1 MTTNDKHDQIAIYTT
16 EDGAAQVRLQLKDGT
31 AWLTQKQM
39 SELFNV
45 GVSSISKHLKN
56 TFDEGELNRESTV
69 ARLENVGVEQGR
81 TVTRTI
87 EHYNLDA
94 ILAVGYRVRGQ
105 RGTQFRKWATEV
117 LREYLVKGF
126 AMDDQRLKNDGIDTH
141 FDELLERI
149 REIRASERQMFRKV
163 LDVITATSDDYHE
176 VKDYKSVKN
185 FFAGIQNR
193 LHYATHGKT
202 AAELIWE
209 RADNTQPNAGLTTWD
224 GEKPHKKDMITAK
237 NYLHED
243 EAKRMNRLTSMF
255 LDYAEDQAEMRKTL
269 LLEDWVKK
277 TDAWLVF
284 NERQVLQGF
293 GTRKM
298 TQAQNKALSEWDA
311 YQRRLDNEVNE
322 IDMRQLESEVRE
334 LNKKQHRGER

>member
-1 MTTNDKHDQIAIYTT
+1 MTTNDKGDQIAIYTT
-16 EDGAAQVRLQLKDGT
+16 EDGAAQVRLQLTQGT

-39 SELFNV
+39 GELFDV
-45 GVSSISKHLKN
+45 TSASISHHIQNIIREKEVTGSFKQLLKVPGQERSVN
-56 TFDEGELNRESTV
+56 
-69 ARLENVGVEQGR
+69 
-81 TVTRTI
+81 
-87 EHYNLDA
+87 HYNLEM

-117 LREYLVKGF
+117 LREYLLKGF
-126 AMDDQRLKNDGIDTH
+126 AMDDQRLKNDGADTH

-163 LDVITATSDDYHE
+163 LDVITETSADYHE
-176 VKDYKSVKN
+176 VKDFQEVKN

-209 RADNTQPNAGLTTWD
+209 RADNTQPNAGLTTWN
-224 GEKPHKKDMITAK
+224 GEKPHKKDMTIAK
-237 NYLHED
+237 NYLYED

-255 LDYAEDQAEMRKTL
+255 LDYAEDQAEMKKTL
-269 LLEDWVKK
+269 LLKDWVKK

-293 GTRKM
+293 GTRQM
-298 TQAQNKALSEWDA
+298 SQAKSKAFNEWDA
-311 YQRRLDNEVNE
+311 YQRRLDSEINE

-334 LNKKQHRGER
+334 FNKAKNRGEP

>member
-1 MTTNDKHDQIAIYTT
+1 MTTSDKGDQIAIYTT
-16 EDGAAQVRLQLKDGT
+16 EDGAAQVRLQLARGT

-39 SELFNV
+39 GELFDV
-45 GVSSISKHLKN
+45 TSASISHHIQNIIREKEVAGSFKQLLKVPGQERSVN
-56 TFDEGELNRESTV
+56 
-69 ARLENVGVEQGR
+69 
-81 TVTRTI
+81 
-87 EHYNLDA
+87 HYNLEM

-117 LREYLVKGF
+117 LREYLLKGF
-126 AMDDQRLKNDGIDTH
+126 AMDDQRLKNDGADTY

-163 LDVITATSDDYHE
+163 LDVITETSADYHE
-176 VKDYKSVKN
+176 VKDFQEVKN

-209 RADNTQPNAGLTTWD
+209 RADNTQPNAGLTTWN
-224 GEKPHKKDMITAK
+224 GEKPHKKDMTIAK
-237 NYLHED
+237 NYLCED

-255 LDYAEDQAEMRKTL
+255 LDYAEDQAEMKKTL
-269 LLEDWVKK
+269 LLKDWMKK

-293 GTRKM
+293 GTRQM
-298 TQAQNKALSEWDA
+298 SQAKTKAFNEWDA
-311 YQRRLDNEVNE
+311 YQRRLDSEINE

-334 LNKKQHRGER
+334 LNKAKNRGEP

>member
-1 MTTNDKHDQIAIYTT
+1 MTTNDKGDQIAIYTT
-16 EDGAAQVRLQLKDGT
+16 EDGAAQVRLQLTQGI

-39 SELFNV
+39 GELFDV
-45 GVSSISKHLKN
+45 TSASISHHIQNIIREKEVAGSFKQLLKVPGQERSVN
-56 TFDEGELNRESTV
+56 
-69 ARLENVGVEQGR
+69 
-81 TVTRTI
+81 
-87 EHYNLDA
+87 HYNLEM

-105 RGTQFRKWATEV
+105 RGIQFRKWATEV
-117 LREYLVKGF
+117 LREYLLKGF
-126 AMDDQRLKNDGIDTH
+126 AMDDQRLKNDGADTH

-163 LDVITATSDDYHE
+163 LDVIAETSADYHE
-176 VKDYKSVKN
+176 VKDFQEVKN

-209 RADNTQPNAGLTTWD
+209 RADNTQPNAGLTTWN
-224 GEKPHKKDMITAK
+224 GEKPHKKDMTIAK
-237 NYLHED
+237 NYLYED

-255 LDYAEDQAEMRKTL
+255 LDYAEDQAEMKKTL
-269 LLEDWVKK
+269 LLKDWVKK

-293 GTRKM
+293 GTRQM
-298 TQAQNKALSEWDA
+298 SQAKSKAFNEWDA
-311 YQRRLDNEVNE
+311 YQRRLDSEINE

-334 LNKKQHRGER
+334 FNKAKNRGEP

>member
-1 MTTNDKHDQIAIYTT
+1 
-16 EDGAAQVRLQLKDGT
+16 
-31 AWLTQKQM
+31 
-39 SELFNV
+39 
-45 GVSSISKHLKN
+45 
-56 TFDEGELNRESTV
+56 
-69 ARLENVGVEQGR
+69 
-81 TVTRTI
+81 
-87 EHYNLDA
+87 
-94 ILAVGYRVRGQ
+94 
-105 RGTQFRKWATEV
+105 
-117 LREYLVKGF
+117 
-126 AMDDQRLKNDGIDTH
+126 MDDQRLKNDGIDTH

-163 LDVITATSDDYHE
+163 LDVITETSDDYHE
-176 VKDYKSVKN
+176 VKDFQEVKN

-209 RADNTQPNAGLTTWD
+209 RADNTKPNAGLTNWD
-224 GEKPHKKDMITAK
+224 GEKPHKKDMTIAK

-255 LDYAEDQAEMRKTL
+255 LDYAEDQAEMKKTL
-269 LLEDWVKK
+269 LLKDWVKK

-293 GTRKM
+293 GTRRM
-298 TQAQNKALSEWDA
+298 SQAKSKALNEWA
-311 YQRRLDNEVNE
+311 TYQRRLDSEINE

-334 LNKKQHRGER
+334 LNKAKNRGEP

>member
-1 MTTNDKHDQIAIYTT
+1 MTTNDKGDQIAIYTT
-16 EDGAAQVRLQLKDGT
+16 EDGAAQVRLQLTQGI

-39 SELFNV
+39 GELFDV
-45 GVSSISKHLKN
+45 TSASISHHIQNIIREKEVAGSFKQLLKVPGQERSVN
-56 TFDEGELNRESTV
+56 
-69 ARLENVGVEQGR
+69 
-81 TVTRTI
+81 
-87 EHYNLDA
+87 HYNLEM

-117 LREYLVKGF
+117 LREYLLKGF
-126 AMDDQRLKNDGIDTH
+126 AMDDQRLKNDGADTH

-163 LDVITATSDDYHE
+163 LDVITETSADYHE
-176 VKDYKSVKN
+176 VKDFQEVKN

-209 RADNTQPNAGLTTWD
+209 RADNTQPNAGLTTWN
-224 GEKPHKKDMITAK
+224 GEKPHKKDMTIAK
-237 NYLHED
+237 NYLYED

-255 LDYAEDQAEMRKTL
+255 LDYAEDQAEMKKTL
-269 LLEDWVKK
+269 LLKDWVKK

-293 GTRKM
+293 GTRQM
-298 TQAQNKALSEWDA
+298 SQAKSKAFNEWDA
-311 YQRRLDNEVNE
+311 YQRRLDSEINE

-334 LNKKQHRGER
+334 FNKAKNRGEP

>member
-1 MTTNDKHDQIAIYTT
+1 MTTNDKGDQIAIYTT
-16 EDGAAQVRLQLKDGT
+16 EDGAAQVRLQLTQGT

-39 SELFNV
+39 GELFDV
-45 GVSSISKHLKN
+45 TSASISHHIQNIIREKEVAGSFKQLLKVPGQERSVN
-56 TFDEGELNRESTV
+56 
-69 ARLENVGVEQGR
+69 
-81 TVTRTI
+81 
-87 EHYNLDA
+87 HYNLEM

-117 LREYLVKGF
+117 LREYLLKGF
-126 AMDDQRLKNDGIDTH
+126 AMDDQRLKNDGADTH

-163 LDVITATSDDYHE
+163 LDVITETSADYHE
-176 VKDYKSVKN
+176 VKDFQEVKN
-185 FFAGIQNR
+185 FFSGIQNR

-209 RADNTQPNAGLTTWD
+209 RAENTQPNAGLTTWN
-224 GEKPHKKDMITAK
+224 GEKPHKKDMTIAK
-237 NYLHED
+237 NYLYED

-255 LDYAEDQAEMRKTL
+255 LDYAEDQAEMKKTL
-269 LLEDWVKK
+269 LLKDWVKK

-293 GTRKM
+293 GTRQM
-298 TQAQNKALSEWDA
+298 SQAKSKAFNEWDA
-311 YQRRLDNEVNE
+311 YQRRLDSEINE

-334 LNKKQHRGER
+334 LNKAKNRGEP

>member
-1 MTTNDKHDQIAIYTT
+1 MTTNDKGDQIAIYTT
-16 EDGAAQVRLQLKDGT
+16 EDGAAQVRLQLTQGT

-39 SELFNV
+39 GELFDV
-45 GVSSISKHLKN
+45 TSASISHHIQNIIREKEVTGSFKQLLKVPGQERSVN
-56 TFDEGELNRESTV
+56 
-69 ARLENVGVEQGR
+69 
-81 TVTRTI
+81 
-87 EHYNLDA
+87 HYNLEM

-117 LREYLVKGF
+117 LREYLLKGF
-126 AMDDQRLKNDGIDTH
+126 AMDDQRLKNDGADTH

-163 LDVITATSDDYHE
+163 LDVITETSADYHE
-176 VKDYKSVKN
+176 VKDFQEVKN

-209 RADNTQPNAGLTTWD
+209 RADNTQPNAGLTTWN
-224 GEKPHKKDMITAK
+224 GEKPHKKDMTIAK
-237 NYLHED
+237 NYLYED

-255 LDYAEDQAEMRKTL
+255 LDYAEDQAEMKKTL
-269 LLEDWVKK
+269 LLKDWVKK

-293 GTRKM
+293 GTRQM
-298 TQAQNKALSEWDA
+298 SQAKSKAFNEWDA
-311 YQRRLDNEVNE
+311 YQRRLDSEINE

-334 LNKKQHRGER
+334 LNKAKNRGEP